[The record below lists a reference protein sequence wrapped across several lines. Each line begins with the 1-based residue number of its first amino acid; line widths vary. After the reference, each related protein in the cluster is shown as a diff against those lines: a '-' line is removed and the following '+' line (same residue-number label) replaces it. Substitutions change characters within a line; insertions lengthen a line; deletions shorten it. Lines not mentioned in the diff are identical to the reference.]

1 VQGRSYRGL
10 SNQVGVNVMDNSK
23 LRNQVAKN
31 IRFLRT
37 RTFKEVKN
45 KNNELVFRHIRQ
57 EQLAKEVLNVTF
69 QQIQKYETGLN
80 KIDAIK
86 LYKLAKYF
94 EVPMEIFFD
103 EKLSEKINYTKV
115 IRNNAPQLQHNI

>member
-1 VQGRSYRGL
+1 M
-10 SNQVGVNVMDNSK
+10 NNSK

>member
-1 VQGRSYRGL
+1 
-10 SNQVGVNVMDNSK
+10 M
-23 LRNQVAKN
+23 
-31 IRFLRT
+31 RT
-37 RTFKEVKN
+37 RSFIVSVIIN
-45 KNNELVFRHIRQ
+45 YYLVFRIIRL
-57 EQLAKEVLNVTF
+57 ELLAIEVLNVTF

>member
-10 SNQVGVNVMDNSK
+10 SNQVGVNVMENN
-23 LRNQVAKN
+23 LVNQVAKN
-31 IRFLRT
+31 LRFLRT
-37 RTFKEVKN
+37 RTFKETKN

>member
-1 VQGRSYRGL
+1 MQGRSYRGL
-10 SNQVGVNVMDNSK
+10 SNKVGVNVMENN
-23 LRNQVAKN
+23 LVNQVAKN
-31 IRFLRT
+31 LKFLRT

-103 EKLSEKINYTKV
+103 ENLSEKINYTKV
-115 IRNNAPQLQHNI
+115 IKNNAPQLQHNI

>member
-1 VQGRSYRGL
+1 MQGRSYRGL
-10 SNQVGVNVMDNSK
+10 SNQVGVNVMENN
-23 LRNQVAKN
+23 LVNQVAKN
-31 IRFLRT
+31 LRFLRT
-37 RTFKEVKN
+37 RTFKETKN

>member
-1 VQGRSYRGL
+1 MQGRSYCGF
-10 SNQVGVNVMDNSK
+10 SNQMGGNVMENN
-23 LRNQVAKN
+23 LVNQVAKN
-31 IRFLRT
+31 LRFLRT
-37 RTFKEVKN
+37 RTFKEAVN

>member
-1 VQGRSYRGL
+1 VQSRSYRGL
-10 SNQVGVNVMDNSK
+10 SNQVGVNVMNNSK

-94 EVPMEIFFD
+94 DVPMETFFD

-115 IRNNAPQLQHNI
+115 IRNNVSQQQHNI